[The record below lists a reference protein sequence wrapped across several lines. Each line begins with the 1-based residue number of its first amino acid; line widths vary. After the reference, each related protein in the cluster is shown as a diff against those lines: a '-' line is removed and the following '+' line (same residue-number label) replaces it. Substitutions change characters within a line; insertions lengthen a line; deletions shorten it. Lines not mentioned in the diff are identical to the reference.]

1 MPTVQRWGRNESLIW
16 PPRTYLYTLS
26 AFFLSLAAT
35 GLFVYVHF
43 QFGFSPLERYYL
55 PYYLR
60 SEKPSLTHHASTY
73 QLLYVSDGNS
83 PARSALAADVRS
95 GQTAQP
101 TGAPLP
107 LALSAQARQ
116 QGFRLLFRE
125 QPRHYPNQTFH
136 AWLAQW
142 IYDDVPLD
150 RLFNTQLMLG
160 LAALV
165 LQLPFSIR
173 KDIQRRK
180 QLRYGRRL
188 KGPILVS
195 PRQFT
200 KDVAGNGITGDRIKK
215 FLRGPG
221 ASTVVVTMYRNKALM
236 PFTIQRG
243 VIPLPALDAS
253 YKVDGETGYIRI
265 NKFSRTTF
273 EEFMIAME
281 TLEKQGMKK
290 LILDIRG
297 NGGGIVDEAVNMA
310 DEFLGNDDLI
320 VYNEGRKSPRKE

>member
-60 SEKPSLTHHASTY
+60 SEMPSLTHHASTY

-83 PARSALAADVRS
+83 RARPALAADVRS

-125 QPRHYPNQTFH
+125 QPRNYPNQTFH

-142 IYDDVPLD
+142 IYDDVLS
-150 RLFNTQLMLG
+150 TG
-160 LAALV
+160 S
-165 LQLPFSIR
+165 SIHNSC
-173 KDIQRRK
+173 
-180 QLRYGRRL
+180 
-188 KGPILVS
+188 LVS
-195 PRQFT
+195 RRSCCNSRFPSART
-200 KDVAGNGITGDRIKK
+200 SS
-215 FLRGPG
+215 G
-221 ASTVVVTMYRNKALM
+221 ANNCGME
-236 PFTIQRG
+236 
-243 VIPLPALDAS
+243 
-253 YKVDGETGYIRI
+253 DG
-265 NKFSRTTF
+265 
-273 EEFMIAME
+273 
-281 TLEKQGMKK
+281 
-290 LILDIRG
+290 
-297 NGGGIVDEAVNMA
+297 
-310 DEFLGNDDLI
+310 
-320 VYNEGRKSPRKE
+320 

>member
-60 SEKPSLTHHASTY
+60 SEMPSLTHHASTY

-83 PARSALAADVRS
+83 RARPALAADVRS

-116 QGFRLLFRE
+116 HGVRLLFRE
-125 QPRHYPNQTFH
+125 QPRNYPNQTFH

-142 IYDDVPLD
+142 IYDGVPLD

-160 LAALV
+160 LAAFV

-200 KDVAGNGITGDRIKK
+200 KAVAGNQIKK
-215 FLRGPG
+215 MQPQRRKIEIDFFSAAVSVSLRLCGC
-221 ASTVVVTMYRNKALM
+221 
-236 PFTIQRG
+236 I
-243 VIPLPALDAS
+243 
-253 YKVDGETGYIRI
+253 
-265 NKFSRTTF
+265 
-273 EEFMIAME
+273 
-281 TLEKQGMKK
+281 
-290 LILDIRG
+290 
-297 NGGGIVDEAVNMA
+297 
-310 DEFLGNDDLI
+310 
-320 VYNEGRKSPRKE
+320 

>member
-60 SEKPSLTHHASTY
+60 SEMPSLTHHASTY

-83 PARSALAADVRS
+83 RARPALAADVRS

-125 QPRHYPNQTFH
+125 PPRNYPNQTFH

-160 LAALV
+160 LAAFV

-180 QLRYGRRL
+180 ATAVWKAAERADSCQSTPVHESRCRQWHRHCDQRFQAPVADSTRR
-188 KGPILVS
+188 
-195 PRQFT
+195 R
-200 KDVAGNGITGDRIKK
+200 
-215 FLRGPG
+215 
-221 ASTVVVTMYRNKALM
+221 
-236 PFTIQRG
+236 
-243 VIPLPALDAS
+243 
-253 YKVDGETGYIRI
+253 E
-265 NKFSRTTF
+265 
-273 EEFMIAME
+273 
-281 TLEKQGMKK
+281 
-290 LILDIRG
+290 
-297 NGGGIVDEAVNMA
+297 
-310 DEFLGNDDLI
+310 
-320 VYNEGRKSPRKE
+320 